1 MKSVIIILLYFSTY
15 GFLYSQIKDI
25 SITEEWKKDKSR
37 RNQIRS
43 NLQHF
48 FIDNKEKFINRSND
62 YLFELL
68 GKPDEII
75 DTNDIF
81 ADGDLGYI
89 NDYGDFD
96 ILYVY
101 VTKKSKRN
109 KFPVSKL
116 IVQYNRTTDKIIDL
130 YVKGL

>member
-1 MKSVIIILLYFSTY
+1 M
-15 GFLYSQIKDI
+15 
-25 SITEEWKKDKSR
+25 KKDKSR

-75 DTNDIF
+75 DTYDIF

-109 KFPVSKL
+109 KFPVAKL